1 MLVRE
6 GFLREERNGSRIKGI
21 ALFPK
26 RPERKERT
34 DKYTCEVTKQCY
46 KGHTEHLFIKATRQ
60 SRLSRFSPHRP

>member
-1 MLVRE
+1 MLVRD

-26 RPERKERT
+26 RPERKEQT

-46 KGHTEHLFIKATRQ
+46 KGHTEHLFTKATKDRAD
-60 SRLSRFSPHRP
+60 